1 MEDYRKLK
9 MIETRSRSLMK
20 SLAYRLISIVGTG
33 LLTWAV
39 TRDLREAASV
49 TLVIQIFLIILYYTY
64 ERVWDRVEWG
74 RKVQVVEHDANHS
87 TD

>member
-1 MEDYRKLK
+1 MEDYEKLK
-9 MIETRSRSLMK
+9 VSETRSRSLVK
-20 SLAYRLISIVGTG
+20 SLVYRFISIIGTG
-33 LLTWAV
+33 LLSWAV
-39 TRDLREAASV
+39 TRDIKEAASV

-74 RKVQVVEHDANHS
+74 RKVQVVEHGANHS